1 MSEWRWKNFT
11 REELQCKQTFECEM
25 VPSFM
30 DRLQALRI
38 EYGKPMVVSSGYRS
52 PRHSIERNK
61 KRPGSHAMGCAVDI
75 AVSGADALRLIELAI
90 MKGFTGIGVKQTGPH
105 SQRFIHLDDA
115 APQIWR
121 PRPHIWSY

>member
-11 REELQCKQTFECEM
+11 RQELQCKQTFECVM

-30 DRLQALRI
+30 DRLQALRA

-61 KRPGSHAMGCAVDI
+61 KRPGPHAMGCAVDVVV
-75 AVSGADALRLIELAI
+75 AGADAVRLIELAI
-90 MKGFTGIGVKQTGPH
+90 MKGFTGIGVKQTGPY

-115 APQIWR
+115 APQVWR